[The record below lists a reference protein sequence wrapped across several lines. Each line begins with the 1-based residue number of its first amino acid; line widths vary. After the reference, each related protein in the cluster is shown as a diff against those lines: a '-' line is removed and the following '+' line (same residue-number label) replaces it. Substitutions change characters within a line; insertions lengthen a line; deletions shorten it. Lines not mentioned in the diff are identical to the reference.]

1 MSLFLR
7 MKHPAANIGVSSSP
21 LDRHS
26 VLDTESSQIFWIP
39 ALVRLRRVR
48 RYDDF
53 AASRGEFTQK
63 DSPLNDFL
71 PHLTNGR
78 GVILAIKNSG
88 ACNKD
93 LCPSR

>member
-1 MSLFLR
+1 LSHKQDSGIPNSGIAIKEIPNQRIRGLRTEPPMSLFLR

-48 RYDDF
+48 RCDGP
-53 AASRGEFTQK
+53 AASRA
-63 DSPLNDFL
+63 
-71 PHLTNGR
+71 R
-78 GVILAIKNSG
+78 
-88 ACNKD
+88 
-93 LCPSR
+93 